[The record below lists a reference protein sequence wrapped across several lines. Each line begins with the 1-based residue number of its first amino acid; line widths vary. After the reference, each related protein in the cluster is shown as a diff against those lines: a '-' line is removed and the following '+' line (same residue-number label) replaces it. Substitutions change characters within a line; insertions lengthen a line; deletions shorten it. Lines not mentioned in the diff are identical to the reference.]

1 MISLDAF
8 RDRAGRLLGQFRQ
21 SAVLLLVQS
30 GNDEDYLIL
39 ERRAMTL
46 RSQPGDIS
54 FPGGRLEGA
63 ETPREAALRETLEEI
78 GVPPQ
83 AIEVM
88 GTLGYYV
95 THYGAVIHPFVAR
108 TQMDDF
114 IPNPD
119 EVAEIIR
126 VPLRYLL
133 EQEPEIYPLHI
144 DPSPPE
150 DFPFDRI
157 VGGRDYP
164 FSRILVE
171 EYFYHWQGIH
181 IWGTTARILHEFL
194 MILKADLNA
203 SEATGEQR
211 PPGGNNNRETS

>member
-8 RDRAGRLLGQFRQ
+8 QDRAGRLLGHFRQ
-21 SAVLLLVQS
+21 SAVLLLIQS
-30 GNDEDYLIL
+30 DGNEDYLIL
-39 ERRAMTL
+39 ERRALTL

-54 FPGGRLEGA
+54 FPGGRLEA
-63 ETPREAALRETLEEI
+63 DETPREAALRETMEEI
-78 GVPPQ
+78 GIAAQ
-83 AIEVM
+83 AVEVV

-95 THYGAVIHPFVAR
+95 THYGAVIHPFVGR
-108 TQMDDF
+108 TAWADF
-114 IPNPD
+114 NPNPD
-119 EVAEIIR
+119 EVAEVIR
-126 VPLRYLL
+126 VPLRHLM

-157 VGGRDYP
+157 VGGREYT

-194 MILKADLNA
+194 MILKSDL
-203 SEATGEQR
+203 R
-211 PPGGNNNRETS
+211 DPETSGDAVSAGGKDHSAGS